1 MGHFPIFIDLSAKK
15 CMIFGGGKV
24 ALRKIQ
30 TLLRFDAEIEVIA
43 REVLPE
49 ILALLPEDHI
59 HLEDLCEEKDMV
71 PWLYQAGIV
80 IAATSSRQKN
90 HFISMWCKEHQ
101 IPVNVIDAPKE
112 CTFLFPSIVKKGDI
126 TIGINTSGQSPILSK
141 QVRKDIEE
149 AIPDYYGDIAMQ
161 LGEIRDSVKKEID
174 TQPKRQEILKKVAQ
188 EAFSKKRSL
197 SKDELER
204 IIDRDRDS

>member
-1 MGHFPIFIDLSAKK
+1 MAHFPVFIDLSAKK

-30 TLLRFDAEIEVIA
+30 TLLRFDADIEVISK
-43 REVLPE
+43 EVLPE
-49 ILALLPEDHI
+49 IIALLPEDHI
-59 HLEDLCEEKDMV
+59 HLEDLCEEEDMI
-71 PWLYQAGIV
+71 PWLSQAGLV
-80 IAATSSRQKN
+80 IAATSSREKN
-90 HFISMWCKEHQ
+90 HFISKWCEEHQ

-112 CTFLFPSIVKKGDI
+112 CTFLFPSIVKKGEI

-161 LGEIRDSVKKEID
+161 LGDIRDFVKKEID
-174 TQPKRQEILKKVAQ
+174 TQQKRQEVLKKVA
-188 EAFSKKRSL
+188 EAAFSKKRAL
-197 SKDELER
+197 SKEELEI
-204 IIDRDRDS
+204 IIDSYRDS